1 MEKMEFQAN
10 LVWWVEGFMEQRKVI
25 VSMDIKEADIM
36 AVEPEVPPGSPVS
49 QVHLIIYIYDL
60 FYEIEEPDMMGDSAC
75 ISFVDDGA
83 WVV

>member
-1 MEKMEFQAN
+1 
-10 LVWWVEGFMEQRKVI
+10 MEQRKVI
-25 VSMDIKEADIM
+25 VSMDIREADNI

-49 QVHLIIYIYDL
+49 QVHLIINLYGL
-60 FYEIEEPDMMGDSAC
+60 FYKFEEPDMMSDSAC